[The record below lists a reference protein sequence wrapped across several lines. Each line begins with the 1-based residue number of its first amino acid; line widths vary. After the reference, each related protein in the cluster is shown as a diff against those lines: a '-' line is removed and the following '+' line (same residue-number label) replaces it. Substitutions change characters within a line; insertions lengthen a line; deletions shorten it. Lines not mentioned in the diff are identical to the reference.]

1 VKWVSFVNKLLAS
14 VGIGSATVD
23 TKIYRSQ
30 LVPGENV
37 DGIVQIRGGNTEQ
50 NIDSIYLSLFTTY
63 VLKKDD
69 KQVTAQT
76 EIGRYQLTQSL
87 VIQPNQVKEVP
98 FSFELPLDTPLTIG
112 KTKVWVRTGL
122 DIKNAVDPTDRDTI
136 SIVPTP
142 LVEAFFHSLSQLGFR
157 LRNAD
162 CEQAKG
168 NRLPFIQE
176 FEFVPV
182 SGAFRG
188 KIDELEVVFLPKHD
202 GVEVLMEVD
211 RKARGLV
218 GLLAEALEMD
228 ESLVRFTVS
237 ERDIP
242 NLTDIIRSVIARY
255 SKIGL
260 KNTRVFL

>member
-1 VKWVSFVNKLLAS
+1 MSFVNKLLAS

-23 TKIYRSQ
+23 TKIFRSE
-30 LVPGENV
+30 LVPGEKV
-37 DGIVQIRGGNTEQ
+37 EGIVQIRGGNVEQ
-50 NIDSIYLSLFTTY
+50 QIDSIYLSLYTTY
-63 VLKKDD
+63 ELKKDD
-69 KQVTAQT
+69 RRVREQIQ
-76 EIGRYQLTQSL
+76 IGRYRLTQSL
-87 VIQPNQVKEVP
+87 VIRPNEGKEIP

-122 DIKNAVDPTDRDTI
+122 DIKNAVDPADRDYI

-142 LVEAFFHSLSQLGFR
+142 LTGAIFHSLSQLGFR

-168 NRLPFIQE
+168 IFRNRLPFIQE

-182 SGAFRG
+182 RGPFRG
-188 KIDELEVVFLPKHD
+188 KLDELEVVFFPKRQ

-211 RKARGLV
+211 RKARGFAS
-218 GLLAEALEMD
+218 LLAEALEMD

-237 ERDIP
+237 EQDIP
-242 NLTDIIRSVIARY
+242 NLTEIIGSVISRY
-255 SKIGL
+255 S
-260 KNTRVFL
+260 